1 MLMPKILTCDTF
13 PGFWGF
19 LPLHFPMLLLRR
31 VLLPNVFRSLSLCP
45 CTALRPVYLLL
56 LRFGALYHAL
66 SLSFSVWFLL
76 KFCSLSSSLSL
87 CFVLH
92 FSYHESRCEFL
103 SLLCIFSSLF
113 CVFCFFADFH
123 GLFLGQFPLFSSLP
137 LLKSYAFL
145 RLVSYLLFTVAT
157 ASLFF
162 ACYVSLVLYFMFFAS
177 LLHLFFSPV

>member
-1 MLMPKILTCDTF
+1 MFQLRKSKPRRFRNASETF
-13 PGFWGF
+13 PWAISRRFSTV
-19 LPLHFPMLLLRR
+19 LHR
-31 VLLPNVFRSLSLCP
+31 
-45 CTALRPVYLLL
+45 
-56 LRFGALYHAL
+56 
-66 SLSFSVWFLL
+66 
-76 KFCSLSSSLSL
+76 SSLSL